1 MGFLGMFNFDRPGRG
16 VDPDAPEKRG
26 LFLFFDI
33 LFRKFWKVCTL
44 SLSYTLFSVP
54 ALIIYL
60 FWNTFL
66 QQMLSPIQ
74 DPAFITYIG
83 VYLAMFFL
91 CFLGAGPASAGAAY
105 VLRNF
110 SRESHSW
117 VWEDLWT
124 ECKSNWKQGTA
135 LFILDIIIVTVLI
148 FAAVLYLGSG
158 DILPM
163 PLMLSAVFGFFAL
176 VCLVLYF
183 MMHFFLYPLMVTM
196 DMRFGT
202 LLKTALQLTMM
213 KLPQSILVFILAL
226 GALAVFFA
234 LYYVNVG
241 FVLLL
246 IGFGFALVPFI
257 GYFFG
262 TSVMDAVLERQ
273 KREE

>member
-1 MGFLGMFNFDRPGRG
+1 MGFLGMFNYEKPGRG
-16 VDPDAPEKRG
+16 VDPDAPQKRG

-44 SLSYTLFSVP
+44 SMFYTLLSVP
-54 ALIIYL
+54 ALAIYL
-60 FWNTFL
+60 LWNTLL
-66 QQMLSPIQ
+66 QQILSPIQ

-83 VYLAMFFL
+83 IYLAMFLL
-91 CFLGAGPASAGAAY
+91 CFLGAGPVSAGAAY

-110 SRESHSW
+110 SREAHSW

-124 ECKSNWKQGTA
+124 ETRSNWKQGIA
-135 LFILDIIIVTVLI
+135 LFLLDIVVITILV

-158 DILPM
+158 NVM
-163 PLMLSAVFGFFAL
+163 PLPPMLSAVFGFFAL
-176 VCLVLYF
+176 VCLILYF
-183 MMHFFLYPLMVTM
+183 IMHFFLYPLMVTM

-213 KLPQSILVFILAL
+213 KLPQSVLVFALAL
-226 GALAVFFA
+226 GAFAGFLA
-234 LYYVNVG
+234 LYYMNVACIL
-241 FVLLL
+241 FL

-262 TSVMDAVLERQ
+262 TSVMDAVLEKQ
-273 KREE
+273 KK